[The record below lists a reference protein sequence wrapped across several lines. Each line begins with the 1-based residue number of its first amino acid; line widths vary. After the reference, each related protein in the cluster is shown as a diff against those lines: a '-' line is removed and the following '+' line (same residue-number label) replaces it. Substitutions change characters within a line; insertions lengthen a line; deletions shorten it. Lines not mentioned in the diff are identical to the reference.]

1 MTLTELQA
9 EGMSESIQLVS
20 WVTHA
25 PDSRWPSNW
34 SKPQFL
40 IFRHMANSNSQ
51 VTESLRIW
59 VYTTPGRQPSL
70 SHYYLY
76 YQAAKAIHRE
86 LYIVIILLFL
96 SLLGTSTE
104 IY

>member
-34 SKPQFL
+34 SKPRFSTFCH
-40 IFRHMANSNSQ
+40 IANSKFQ

-70 SHYYLY
+70 SHY
-76 YQAAKAIHRE
+76 
-86 LYIVIILLFL
+86 LFCNF
-96 SLLGTSTE
+96 
-104 IY
+104 